1 MRLTDRPQNVRTLA
15 AHAQLLDI
23 PPPGFSPNS
32 PALSTASSQIHR
44 MADNEL
50 EALRCFVNLLR
61 LQDAARTSLAALPG
75 ALEAIINLSKARP
88 R

>member
-1 MRLTDRPQNVRTLA
+1 
-15 AHAQLLDI
+15 
-23 PPPGFSPNS
+23 
-32 PALSTASSQIHR
+32 